1 MYREVVRYVHRWTF
15 LNERYFLVEV
25 SYVNRSWQ
33 FSFSQNWE
41 PLCFKWHMHAQHSDT
56 MLWDFNYIFYLLKFN
71 RLVLPSRFWKW
82 TRTNLSKL
90 PAWVFKVW
98 QAWKFSSL
106 SAIRSSIW
114 WTVPFSD
121 WRALKSFIWIEIVWK
136 QSEKVCNLFI
146 LIIWWIM
153 DKLEDTDVSLTL
165 GQYIWRT
172 KCHSGTKYFVLETKF
187 WPENLSS
194 KMRPKNSSSFFE
206 DEILRTDFL
215 RTKCFEDKLLLRTK
229 WFNALA
235 ISTGCSWPLPALT
248 SSL

>member
-136 QSEKVCNLFI
+136 QLEKVCNLLI
-146 LIIWWIM
+146 LIIWLIK
-153 DKLEDTDVSLTL
+153 DKLEDTDVSLTFCHFHLRVIMDRMEVKWL
-165 GQYIWRT
+165 G
-172 KCHSGTKYFVLETKF
+172 HFA
-187 WPENLSS
+187 LS
-194 KMRPKNSSSFFE
+194 K
-206 DEILRTDFL
+206 
-215 RTKCFEDKLLLRTK
+215 
-229 WFNALA
+229 
-235 ISTGCSWPLPALT
+235 
-248 SSL
+248 